1 MRFDLIK
8 LAESLSKYSPK
19 SNQKKGMFLAFAGI
33 MFITPDSLLIRLANI
48 NSWNLIFYRGFI
60 PFLTIFIGLLI
71 VYRFSLFKKIL
82 DNGWHG
88 LAFIVTFAITS
99 IVFVISIENTNVANT
114 LVMVALAPML
124 SAIIS
129 LIFLKENPDQKTW
142 VAIIITTLAVI
153 YIFYDALE
161 SNDFLGNLLG
171 LVCATGL
178 AVNAVIIRSAK
189 KISLLPSAM
198 IGKLVVSLFALFFV
212 DQIKLENND
221 LIIIPIMC
229 IFCIAIPFVCVTLAP
244 RYITAAEVNL
254 FFLLETIFGPLW
266 VWLVIREQP
275 SIETIIGGSVIVLT
289 IAIHSSIAL
298 RKR

>member
-1 MRFDLIK
+1 MR
-8 LAESLSKYSPK
+8 YSD
-19 SNQKKGMFLAFAGI
+19 QKKGMLLAFGGI

-48 NSWNLIFYRGFI
+48 SSWNLIFYRGFI

-71 VYRFSLFKKIL
+71 VYRSSLFKKIL

-88 LAFIVTFAITS
+88 LFFILTFAITS

-114 LVMVALAPML
+114 LVMIALAPML

-129 LIFLKENPDQKTW
+129 LIFLKENPDKKTW
-142 VAIIITTLAVI
+142 IAIIITTLAVI
-153 YIFYDALE
+153 YIFYDAID
-161 SNDFLGNLLG
+161 SGDFLGNFLG

-189 KISLLPSAM
+189 KISLVPSAM
-198 IGKLVVSLFALFFV
+198 IGKLIVALFAFIFV

-221 LIIIPIMC
+221 LIIVPLMC
-229 IFCIAIPFVCVTLAP
+229 VACIAIPFVCVTLAP

-254 FFLLETIFGPLW
+254 FFLLETIFGPFW
-266 VWLVIREQP
+266 VWLVIKEQP
-275 SIETIIGGSVIVLT
+275 SFETIIGGGIIIAT
-289 IAIHSSIAL
+289 ITIHSAL
-298 RKR
+298 ALKRN

>member
-1 MRFDLIK
+1 MANI
-8 LAESLSKYSPK
+8 
-19 SNQKKGMFLAFAGI
+19 SNKNQRKGMLLAFTGI

-48 NSWNLIFYRGFI
+48 DSWNLIFYRGFI
-60 PFLTIFIGLLI
+60 PFLTILIGLVF
-71 VYRFSLFKKIL
+71 VYKFSLFKKIL
-82 DNGWHG
+82 DNGLHG
-88 LAFIVTFAITS
+88 LAFILTFAITS

-124 SAIIS
+124 SAVIS

-161 SNDFLGNLLG
+161 TDDFMGNLLG

-189 KISLLPSAM
+189 KMSLLPSAM

-221 LIIIPIMC
+221 LFIIPLMC
-229 IFCIAIPFVCVTLAP
+229 VFCIAIPFVCVTLAP

-275 SIETIIGGSVIVLT
+275 SIETIIGGSIIIST
-289 IAIHSSIAL
+289 IAIHSALNL
-298 RKR
+298 RKK